1 LTYACA
7 ALLTLAALALAYA
20 RRRHRAEA
28 ATILIVALPVV
39 LSVSANA
46 PHWYESLRTNY
57 RLSQSTALA
66 IAPPVI
72 TTARNLP
79 LAERALSAIAPD
91 ETYAVVP
98 HYQSPPR
105 TAAARRERAR
115 MTYLAS
121 WLQYWLA
128 PRLQVDRTEAD
139 WLILLDATGEAPP
152 PGALDVYEVG
162 GDILVRRR

>member
-1 LTYACA
+1 MTYACA
-7 ALLTLAALALAYA
+7 ALLTVAALALAYA

-28 ATILIVALPVV
+28 ATILVVALPIV

-57 RLSQSTALA
+57 QLSQSTALA

-72 TTARNLP
+72 ATTRNLP
-79 LAERALSAIAPD
+79 LAERALSAISPD

-128 PRLQVDRTEAD
+128 PRLQVDREEAH
-139 WLILLDATGEAPP
+139 WLLLLDAAGGAPP
-152 PGALDVYEVG
+152 PNALEVYEAG
-162 GDILVRRR
+162 GDLLVRRR